1 MFARKHLICQVNEG
15 LKALRVNHFAVFTLL
30 ASWSAPMPAQPPAAA
45 ATIAPPADKTLN
57 PNEVVCEKQEQLGSR
72 LATKR
77 ICMTRGQ
84 WADLRGQDR
93 QEIERVQTQRG
104 QMAPH

>member
-1 MFARKHLICQVNEG
+1 MKFRTVSIAAFALLI
-15 LKALRVNHFAVFTLL
+15 
-30 ASWSAPMPAQPPAAA
+30 PAAA
-45 ATIAPPADKTLN
+45 SAQQAAAPTAPLPAGAKVLN
-57 PNEVVCEKQEQLGSR
+57 PNEVVCEKQEELGSR

-93 QEIERVQTQRG
+93 QEIERVQTQRS
-104 QMAPH
+104 QMAPK

>member
-1 MFARKHLICQVNEG
+1 MK
-15 LKALRVNHFAVFTLL
+15 LRSSPFV
-30 ASWSAPMPAQPPAAA
+30 AAA
-45 ATIAPPADKTLN
+45 ALCATFSSAAFAQQQQNVSASNGTTATGKTADL
-57 PNEVVCEKQEQLGSR
+57 NEVVCEKQEVVGSR

-93 QEIERVQTQRG
+93 QETERVQTQRG
-104 QMAPH
+104 QIAPQ